1 MCATVTLLVF
11 TKLMYLSLNSIYL
24 IAIYLS
30 TGYPYTHVCQHL
42 HAYYELWWKMLDI
55 LAHDWVKVVR
65 GFVNWRNLFWVNGF
79 QRDDFAFWEC
89 FGNY

>member
-42 HAYYELWWKMLDI
+42 HAYYEL
-55 LAHDWVKVVR
+55 
-65 GFVNWRNLFWVNGF
+65 
-79 QRDDFAFWEC
+79 
-89 FGNY
+89 